1 MAFGPIARNLGAL
14 YLLHGANVVVPLVL
28 IPYLTRVLG
37 PASYGAVAFG
47 QSFVWFFLVIANW
60 GFTLS
65 ATRAVARSRDDPEAL
80 RRLVAEVMGAKLI
93 LLGAGFALFLGL
105 LVLVPGLRV
114 HAALHLLL
122 FATVVGQVILPVWL
136 FQGLE
141 RMATITALNAG
152 TKLAGLALTF
162 ALVRAPG
169 DAPIYAAL
177 LGLQWVAAGALGLWL
192 ARPFGGLV
200 RLRLDLAATR
210 RTLAE
215 GWPLFLSNLAN
226 LLYTSANPFLL
237 GLFAP
242 LGAVGLYS
250 GAERVMFGLVS
261 LLTPLSQ
268 AFFPRLSAL
277 QATAPAAAFRLA
289 RRLLVAMVGLGCLF
303 GLALALGSGP
313 LARFYLGPDF
323 IAAAPLMVVLAP
335 VIPLLALINVLGI
348 QIMVPLGRD
357 RAYRDILIVMAA
369 VNLAGAALFAPG
381 GGAIGMAIAVL
392 ASVAAGVLL
401 MAIYLARRGLLP
413 FVAEHGVPRP

>member
-200 RLRLDLAATR
+200 RLA
-210 RTLAE
+210 
-215 GWPLFLSNLAN
+215 S
-226 LLYTSANPFLL
+226 TSP
-237 GLFAP
+237 P
-242 LGAVGLYS
+242 
-250 GAERVMFGLVS
+250 
-261 LLTPLSQ
+261 
-268 AFFPRLSAL
+268 
-277 QATAPAAAFRLA
+277 PAAPWPRAGPCSSRTWPTCCTPA
-289 RRLLVAMVGLGCLF
+289 PTRSCSDCSRRSAPS
-303 GLALALGSGP
+303 AST
-313 LARFYLGPDF
+313 
-323 IAAAPLMVVLAP
+323 AAPSA
-335 VIPLLALINVLGI
+335 
-348 QIMVPLGRD
+348 
-357 RAYRDILIVMAA
+357 
-369 VNLAGAALFAPG
+369 
-381 GGAIGMAIAVL
+381 
-392 ASVAAGVLL
+392 
-401 MAIYLARRGLLP
+401 
-413 FVAEHGVPRP
+413 